1 MMGKTLP
8 PRRTT
13 SPVSDSPLTRRR
25 RKRKTKGDD
34 CTDDDDG
41 NDDDDDF
48 DDVYD
53 DKKGFVDEIAK
64 RVKLCASIT
73 GRADDAKDDED
84 EDAFATVLASTSS
97 YAEMNSVL
105 KRVHFEAKERWER
118 RRATARAETDGI
130 MK

>member
-1 MMGKTLP
+1 MMGKTP
-8 PRRTT
+8 P
-13 SPVSDSPLTRRR
+13 SPPLTRRK
-25 RKRKTKGDD
+25 KRKKKGDD
-34 CTDDDDG
+34 CNKDEG
-41 NDDDDDF
+41 NVDE
-48 DDVYD
+48 
-53 DKKGFVDEIAK
+53 KEEGCFVDEIAK

-73 GRADDAKDDED
+73 GKADDEDAKVHED
-84 EDAFATVLASTSS
+84 EDAFAATVLASTKSSSSS

>member
-1 MMGKTLP
+1 MMGKTS
-8 PRRTT
+8 
-13 SPVSDSPLTRRR
+13 SPPLTRRK
-25 RKRKTKGDD
+25 KRKKKGDD
-34 CTDDDDG
+34 WNNKDEG
-41 NDDDDDF
+41 NDF
-48 DDVYD
+48 DE
-53 DKKGFVDEIAK
+53 KEEGCFVDEIAK

-73 GRADDAKDDED
+73 GKADDEDAKVHED
-84 EDAFATVLASTSS
+84 EDAFAATVLASTKSSSSS

>member
-1 MMGKTLP
+1 MMGKTS
-8 PRRTT
+8 
-13 SPVSDSPLTRRR
+13 SPPLTRRK
-25 RKRKTKGDD
+25 KRKKKGDD
-34 CTDDDDG
+34 WNTTDEG
-41 NDDDDDF
+41 NDF
-48 DDVYD
+48 DDE
-53 DKKGFVDEIAK
+53 KEEGSCFVDEIAK

-73 GRADDAKDDED
+73 GKADDEDAKVHED
-84 EDAFATVLASTSS
+84 EDAFAATVLASTKSSSSSS

>member
-1 MMGKTLP
+1 MMGKTS
-8 PRRTT
+8 
-13 SPVSDSPLTRRR
+13 SPPLTRRK
-25 RKRKTKGDD
+25 KRKKKGDD
-34 CTDDDDG
+34 WNTTDEG
-41 NDDDDDF
+41 NDF
-48 DDVYD
+48 DDE
-53 DKKGFVDEIAK
+53 KEEGSCFVDEIAK

-73 GRADDAKDDED
+73 GKADD
-84 EDAFATVLASTSS
+84 EDAFAATVLASTKSSSSS

>member
-1 MMGKTLP
+1 MGKTP
-8 PRRTT
+8 P
-13 SPVSDSPLTRRR
+13 SPPLTRRK
-25 RKRKTKGDD
+25 KRKKKGDD
-34 CTDDDDG
+34 WNTDFEG
-41 NDDDDDF
+41 NDDDE
-48 DDVYD
+48 
-53 DKKGFVDEIAK
+53 KEEGCFVDEIAK

-73 GRADDAKDDED
+73 GKADDEDAKVHED
-84 EDAFATVLASTSS
+84 EDAFAATVLASTKSSSSS

>member
-1 MMGKTLP
+1 MGKTP
-8 PRRTT
+8 P
-13 SPVSDSPLTRRR
+13 SPPLTRRK
-25 RKRKTKGDD
+25 KRKKKGDD
-34 CTDDDDG
+34 WNNKDEG
-41 NDDDDDF
+41 NDF
-48 DDVYD
+48 DDE
-53 DKKGFVDEIAK
+53 KEEGCFVDEIAK

-73 GRADDAKDDED
+73 GKADDEDAKVHED
-84 EDAFATVLASTSS
+84 EDAFAATVLASTKSSSSSSS

>member
-1 MMGKTLP
+1 MMGKP
-8 PRRTT
+8 S
-13 SPVSDSPLTRRR
+13 SPHWTIL
-25 RKRKTKGDD
+25 KKWKKKGDD
-34 CTDDDDG
+34 WNTKHEG
-41 NDDDDDF
+41 NDF
-48 DDVYD
+48 DDE
-53 DKKGFVDEIAK
+53 KEEGSCFVDEIAK

-73 GRADDAKDDED
+73 GKADDDEDDDAKVH
-84 EDAFATVLASTSS
+84 EDAFAATVLASTKSSSSSS

>member
-1 MMGKTLP
+1 MMGKT
-8 PRRTT
+8 
-13 SPVSDSPLTRRR
+13 SPPLTRRK
-25 RKRKTKGDD
+25 KRKKKGDD
-34 CTDDDDG
+34 CNKDEG
-41 NDDDDDF
+41 NDE
-48 DDVYD
+48 
-53 DKKGFVDEIAK
+53 KEEGCFVDEIAK

-73 GRADDAKDDED
+73 GKADDENDDTKVREG
-84 EDAFATVLASTSS
+84 EDAFAATVLASTKSSSSSS

>member
-1 MMGKTLP
+1 MMGKTS
-8 PRRTT
+8 
-13 SPVSDSPLTRRR
+13 SPPLTRRK
-25 RKRKTKGDD
+25 KRKKKGDD
-34 CTDDDDG
+34 WNTKDEG
-41 NDDDDDF
+41 NDF
-48 DDVYD
+48 DE
-53 DKKGFVDEIAK
+53 KEEGCFVDEIAK

>member
-1 MMGKTLP
+1 MMGKTS
-8 PRRTT
+8 
-13 SPVSDSPLTRRR
+13 SPPLTRRK
-25 RKRKTKGDD
+25 KRKKKGDD
-34 CTDDDDG
+34 WNTTDEG
-41 NDDDDDF
+41 NDF
-48 DDVYD
+48 DDE
-53 DKKGFVDEIAK
+53 KEEGSCFVDEIAK

-73 GRADDAKDDED
+73 GRADDAKDED

-118 RRATARAETDGI
+118 RRATRAEADG

>member
-1 MMGKTLP
+1 MGKTPP

-48 DDVYD
+48 DDVYG

-118 RRATARAETDGI
+118 RRATRAEADG

>member
-1 MMGKTLP
+1 M
-8 PRRTT
+8 
-13 SPVSDSPLTRRR
+13 
-25 RKRKTKGDD
+25 
-34 CTDDDDG
+34 
-41 NDDDDDF
+41 
-48 DDVYD
+48 
-53 DKKGFVDEIAK
+53 DEIAK

-73 GRADDAKDDED
+73 GKADDED
-84 EDAFATVLASTSS
+84 EDAKVHEDEDAFAATVLASTKSSSSSSS

>member
-1 MMGKTLP
+1 MMGKTS
-8 PRRTT
+8 
-13 SPVSDSPLTRRR
+13 SPPLTRRK
-25 RKRKTKGDD
+25 KRKKKGDD
-34 CTDDDDG
+34 WNTTDEG
-41 NDDDDDF
+41 NDF
-48 DDVYD
+48 DDE
-53 DKKGFVDEIAK
+53 KEEGSCFVDEIAK

-73 GRADDAKDDED
+73 GKADDEDAKVHED
-84 EDAFATVLASTSS
+84 EDAFAATVLASTKSSSSS

>member
-1 MMGKTLP
+1 MMGKT
-8 PRRTT
+8 
-13 SPVSDSPLTRRR
+13 SPPLTRRK
-25 RKRKTKGDD
+25 KRKKKGDD
-34 CTDDDDG
+34 WNNKDEG
-41 NDDDDDF
+41 NDDE
-48 DDVYD
+48 
-53 DKKGFVDEIAK
+53 KEEGCFVDEIAK

-73 GRADDAKDDED
+73 GKADDEDDDAKVH
-84 EDAFATVLASTSS
+84 EDAFAATVLASTKSSSSSSS

>member
-1 MMGKTLP
+1 MMGKTS
-8 PRRTT
+8 
-13 SPVSDSPLTRRR
+13 SPPLTRRK
-25 RKRKTKGDD
+25 KRKKKGDD
-34 CTDDDDG
+34 WNTKDEG
-41 NDDDDDF
+41 NDF
-48 DDVYD
+48 DDE
-53 DKKGFVDEIAK
+53 KEEGSCFVDEIAK

-73 GRADDAKDDED
+73 GKADDEDDDAKVH
-84 EDAFATVLASTSS
+84 EDAFAATVLASTKSSSSSSS

>member
-1 MMGKTLP
+1 MMGKTS
-8 PRRTT
+8 
-13 SPVSDSPLTRRR
+13 SPPLTRRK
-25 RKRKTKGDD
+25 KRKKKGDEWNNKD
-34 CTDDDDG
+34 EG
-41 NDDDDDF
+41 NDF
-48 DDVYD
+48 DDE
-53 DKKGFVDEIAK
+53 KEEGCFVDEIAK

-73 GRADDAKDDED
+73 GKADDEDDDAKVH
-84 EDAFATVLASTSS
+84 EDAFAATVLASTKSSSSSSS

>member
-1 MMGKTLP
+1 MGKT
-8 PRRTT
+8 
-13 SPVSDSPLTRRR
+13 SPPLTRRK
-25 RKRKTKGDD
+25 KRKKKGDD
-34 CTDDDDG
+34 WNNKDEG
-41 NDDDDDF
+41 NDF
-48 DDVYD
+48 DE
-53 DKKGFVDEIAK
+53 KEEGCFVDEIAK

-73 GRADDAKDDED
+73 GKADDENDDTKVRED
-84 EDAFATVLASTSS
+84 EDAFAATVLASTKSSSSSS

>member
-1 MMGKTLP
+1 MMGKTP
-8 PRRTT
+8 P
-13 SPVSDSPLTRRR
+13 SPPLTRRK
-25 RKRKTKGDD
+25 KRKKKGDD
-34 CTDDDDG
+34 WNTDFEG
-41 NDDDDDF
+41 NDDDE
-48 DDVYD
+48 
-53 DKKGFVDEIAK
+53 KEEEGCFVDEIAK

-73 GRADDAKDDED
+73 GKADDEDAKVHED
-84 EDAFATVLASTSS
+84 EDAFAATVLASTKSSSSS

>member
-1 MMGKTLP
+1 MGKT
-8 PRRTT
+8 
-13 SPVSDSPLTRRR
+13 SPPLTRRK
-25 RKRKTKGDD
+25 KRKKKGDD
-34 CTDDDDG
+34 WNNKDEG
-41 NDDDDDF
+41 NDDE
-48 DDVYD
+48 
-53 DKKGFVDEIAK
+53 KEEGCFVDEIAK

-73 GRADDAKDDED
+73 GKADDEDDDAKVH
-84 EDAFATVLASTSS
+84 EDAFAATVLASTKSSSSSS

>member
-1 MMGKTLP
+1 MMGKTP
-8 PRRTT
+8 P
-13 SPVSDSPLTRRR
+13 SPPLTRRK
-25 RKRKTKGDD
+25 KRKKKGDD
-34 CTDDDDG
+34 WNTDFEG
-41 NDDDDDF
+41 NDDDE
-48 DDVYD
+48 
-53 DKKGFVDEIAK
+53 KEEGCFVDEIAK

-73 GRADDAKDDED
+73 GKADDEDAKVHED
-84 EDAFATVLASTSS
+84 EDAFAATVLASTKSSSSS

>member
-1 MMGKTLP
+1 MMGKT
-8 PRRTT
+8 
-13 SPVSDSPLTRRR
+13 SPPLTRRK
-25 RKRKTKGDD
+25 KRKKKGDD
-34 CTDDDDG
+34 CNKDEG
-41 NDDDDDF
+41 NVDE
-48 DDVYD
+48 
-53 DKKGFVDEIAK
+53 KEEGCFVDEIAK

-73 GRADDAKDDED
+73 GKADDENDDTKVREG
-84 EDAFATVLASTSS
+84 EDAFAATVLASTKSSSSSSS

>member
-1 MMGKTLP
+1 MMGKT
-8 PRRTT
+8 
-13 SPVSDSPLTRRR
+13 SPPLTRRK
-25 RKRKTKGDD
+25 KRKKKGDD
-34 CTDDDDG
+34 CNKDEG
-41 NDDDDDF
+41 NDDE
-48 DDVYD
+48 
-53 DKKGFVDEIAK
+53 KEEGCFVDEIAK

-73 GRADDAKDDED
+73 GKADDEN
-84 EDAFATVLASTSS
+84 EDAFAATVLASTKSSSSSSS

>member
-1 MMGKTLP
+1 MMGKTPP

-118 RRATARAETDGI
+118 RRATRAEADG

>member
-1 MMGKTLP
+1 MMGKT
-8 PRRTT
+8 
-13 SPVSDSPLTRRR
+13 SPPLTRRK
-25 RKRKTKGDD
+25 KRKKKGDD
-34 CTDDDDG
+34 CNKDEG
-41 NDDDDDF
+41 NDDE
-48 DDVYD
+48 
-53 DKKGFVDEIAK
+53 KEEGCFVDEIAK

-73 GRADDAKDDED
+73 GKADDDEDDDAKVH
-84 EDAFATVLASTSS
+84 EDAFAATVLASTKSSSSSSS

>member
-1 MMGKTLP
+1 MMGKTP
-8 PRRTT
+8 PPERTT
-13 SPVSDSPLTRRR
+13 SPVSDHSPLTRRR

-41 NDDDDDF
+41 NDDF
-48 DDVYD
+48 DDVYDD

-73 GRADDAKDDED
+73 GRADDAKDED
-84 EDAFATVLASTSS
+84 DDVDAATVLASTSS

-118 RRATARAETDGI
+118 RRATRAEADG